1 MPLQNLHR
9 QCIVV
14 NYGPTFLQFK
24 QLSIAIYPLNLH
36 PKKKIC
42 ILSKNCNPLNK
53 LKLRGI
59 FILVLCIL
67 STIANAQGTYLYKGV
82 VKDSIANEPI
92 PYASIYVIGTQS
104 GIIASVNGQFSFHS
118 KSKQVEVRLQAVG
131 YNTKVL
137 KLQPG
142 SDAQNVVHL
151 SPSAKALDEVVIR
164 KHREKYTKKGNPAV
178 EFINKVRAKMDENN
192 PLNQPYFSYDKY
204 EKMTYGLNNLS
215 DADTKELSKKYK
227 KLSEYVDSCD
237 VTNKLILTVSLNEKF
252 STEYYRKTPNTHKE
266 FVEAQQHVGIDESF
280 DVESLK
286 RFMDDAFREIN
297 IFQNDIKFM
306 QNRFVSPLSNIGTTF
321 YKFYLNDTID
331 VDGEPCVEIDFI
343 PHNTASFG
351 FIGRMYFPVND
362 STCFLKKLTMNVPKS
377 INLNYVN
384 RIYIH
389 QEFKK
394 APDGSRLKTV
404 DDLMMEFKVIG
415 PELFA
420 RRSTYYSNHNFDA
433 PSDLAIFSKDAEQI
447 FAPDA
452 EKHPDEYF
460 KRNRP
465 IALKQDANMV
475 RQLLKKLRSSKFFYW
490 CEKFVV
496 TMAKGYLPTGKK
508 SKFDIGPLNTIISS
522 DELEG
527 TRLRIGGMTTAN
539 LHPRIFSRFYLAYG
553 CRDEKL
559 KYQGQLEYSFRDKKY
574 HDFEYPVH
582 SVRLYHSYDIDQLG
596 QHYLYTSQDNIFL
609 MLKRKPDDKIQ
620 YLRKTKFDYTL
631 ELENGFSIVT
641 GFEHNIHEATKF
653 LPFTNAAGDHLLR
666 YKQAGFNITLRYA
679 PGEKF
684 VQTRSYRFPIN
695 IDNPIITLSH
705 TYLPKGFLG
714 SEFEVNK
721 TEIGIQKRFWF
732 SAWGYTDIIVKAAKI
747 WSRVAYPDLLIPNAN
762 LSYTI
767 QPESY
772 TLMNAMEFANDQ
784 QVSWDVTYWLN
795 GALLN
800 YVPLLKKLKLREVV
814 SFRGLYGSLSKKNDP
829 TQNTDLYL
837 FPADTK
843 CKGMENKPYMEMGV
857 GLDNILKF
865 LRVDYVWRLTYRD
878 TPGVDKNGLRIQL
891 HFAF

>member
-1 MPLQNLHR
+1 
-9 QCIVV
+9 
-14 NYGPTFLQFK
+14 
-24 QLSIAIYPLNLH
+24 
-36 PKKKIC
+36 
-42 ILSKNCNPLNK
+42 
-53 LKLRGI
+53 
-59 FILVLCIL
+59 
-67 STIANAQGTYLYKGV
+67 
-82 VKDSIANEPI
+82 
-92 PYASIYVIGTQS
+92 
-104 GIIASVNGQFSFHS
+104 
-118 KSKQVEVRLQAVG
+118 
-131 YNTKVL
+131 
-137 KLQPG
+137 
-142 SDAQNVVHL
+142 
-151 SPSAKALDEVVIR
+151 
-164 KHREKYTKKGNPAV
+164 
-178 EFINKVRAKMDENN
+178 
-192 PLNQPYFSYDKY
+192 
-204 EKMTYGLNNLS
+204 
-215 DADTKELSKKYK
+215 
-227 KLSEYVDSCD
+227 
-237 VTNKLILTVSLNEKF
+237 
-252 STEYYRKTPNTHKE
+252 
-266 FVEAQQHVGIDESF
+266 
-280 DVESLK
+280 
-286 RFMDDAFREIN
+286 
-297 IFQNDIKFM
+297 
-306 QNRFVSPLSNIGTTF
+306 
-321 YKFYLNDTID
+321 
-331 VDGEPCVEIDFI
+331 
-343 PHNTASFG
+343 
-351 FIGRMYFPVND
+351 
-362 STCFLKKLTMNVPKS
+362 
-377 INLNYVN
+377 
-384 RIYIH
+384 
-389 QEFKK
+389 
-394 APDGSRLKTV
+394 
-404 DDLMMEFKVIG
+404 
-415 PELFA
+415 
-420 RRSTYYSNHNFDA
+420 
-433 PSDLAIFSKDAEQI
+433 
-447 FAPDA
+447 
-452 EKHPDEYF
+452 
-460 KRNRP
+460 
-465 IALKQDANMV
+465 
-475 RQLLKKLRSSKFFYW
+475 
-490 CEKFVV
+490 
-496 TMAKGYLPTGKK
+496 
-508 SKFDIGPLNTIISS
+508 
-522 DELEG
+522 
-527 TRLRIGGMTTAN
+527 
-539 LHPRIFSRFYLAYG
+539 
-553 CRDEKL
+553 
-559 KYQGQLEYSFRDKKY
+559 
-574 HDFEYPVH
+574 
-582 SVRLYHSYDIDQLG
+582 
-596 QHYLYTSQDNIFL
+596 